1 MPSAFVILR
10 IFAATKCSYLGDES
24 GGSLDD
30 SETPNA
36 VKILQV

>member
-1 MPSAFVILR
+1 MPLAFVILK
-10 IFAATKCSYLGDES
+10 IFAVMKCSYLGDKS
-24 GGSLDD
+24 GVLLDD